1 MFIFAKYFS
10 KRHRHWANTSTIEL
24 FERTL
29 FFEIQESCREYMQKI
44 MISEALFFGSI
55 LLINCFVFYAYRR
68 YSSHVTTVFKE
79 SGTTR
84 NTKTYINRLW
94 E

>member
-29 FFEIQESCREYMQKI
+29 FFEIQESCKEYKQKN
-44 MISEALFFGSI
+44 MISEALYFGTI
-55 LLINCFVFYAYRR
+55 LLMDCLWYYAYR
-68 YSSHVTTVFKE
+68 
-79 SGTTR
+79 
-84 NTKTYINRLW
+84 
-94 E
+94 

>member
-68 YSSHVTTVFKE
+68 YSNHVTTGYNE
-79 SGTTR
+79 SGR
-84 NTKTYINRLW
+84 HTKTYLNRL
-94 E
+94 